1 VLLKHVDISKRW
13 WRISGFDPVPIKVW
27 TELAHDPLPNSGVR
41 ELVGTRSV
49 QYGTFSST
57 SKWHGSRIFPFSDMY
72 IKALRTDTRWDL
84 CNTNTSRL
92 DETSKF
98 TTSTVTF
105 WPNQNVHCNIL
116 SLWQCEP
123 CTFSPDLCW
132 TFCPS
137 PMPTF
142 MDKMLQCDIWPVLI

>member
-1 VLLKHVDISKRW
+1 MCLILLNYSFIPTVYTCS
-13 WRISGFDPVPIKVW
+13 
-27 TELAHDPLPNSGVR
+27 
-41 ELVGTRSV
+41 
-49 QYGTFSST
+49 SST
-57 SKWHGSRIFPFSDMY
+57 WSKFFLQKFSRYSTVYKYRTYFLALAKGYNFCQSYFCWKVVLFSNKSP
-72 IKALRTDTRWDL
+72 ILKNVKRGLNR
-84 CNTNTSRL
+84 CL

-123 CTFSPDLCW
+123 CIFSLDLCW

-142 MDKMLQCDIWPVLI
+142 IDKMLHCDIWPVLI